1 MYIYIYIYILY
12 IENIYIYIYI
22 YNSADLKGPLRL
34 LGSALTVL

>member
-1 MYIYIYIYILY
+1 MYICIYVYIYI
-12 IENIYIYIYI
+12 EKNIYI